1 MTPFLLSV
9 LCEPV
14 TQASLQLIDPTYDAR
29 GHIMSGT
36 LTTAAGKTYPI
47 INGVPRFVD
56 FVPAKTVESFGDEWN
71 FFNFTDFKVN
81 WLEHTVVNTFGSP
94 AAFKDK
100 ILVDAGG
107 GSGSQSRWFAEYRAK
122 HVIVLELSHAV
133 DGVIAKNLSPFDNV
147 DVIQCSIDAP
157 PLRERSIEGIV
168 YCHNVIQHTPSVE
181 KTATALYGLVAPGGE
196 FVFNCYALNTQGIVR
211 WLRFYAVYKP
221 LRAVLSK
228 MPFQVIMAYASFVSA
243 LRLIPVLGELLEKSG
258 MVVQGDVPAKP
269 GESFLGRLKRRFK
282 NARLNTFDCYGS
294 HQYQHHKSEA
304 EIRALVASLQPDA
317 SKVLNADRYYL
328 RPPPIGCALRVYR

>member
-1 MTPFLLSV
+1 MTPFLLKV
-9 LCEPV
+9 LCEPI
-14 TQASLQLIDPTYDAR
+14 TQAALQLTNPTYDAR
-29 GHIMSGT
+29 GHIMAGT

-94 AAFKDK
+94 EAFKNK

-107 GSGSQSRWFAEYRAK
+107 GSGSQSRWFAEYGAK

-133 DGVIAKNLSPFDNV
+133 DGVIAKNVGSFDNV

-157 PLRERSIEGIV
+157 PLRAQSIEGIV

-181 KTATALYGLVAPGGE
+181 KTAIALYETVAPGGE
-196 FVFNCYALNTQGIVR
+196 FVFNCYALNTDGIVR

-228 MPFQVIMAYASFVSA
+228 MPFQVIMAYASVVSA
-243 LRLIPVLGELLEKSG
+243 LRLIPVLGELLEKAG
-258 MVVQGDVPAKP
+258 IVVQGDVPTKV
-269 GESFLGRLKRRFK
+269 GESFLSRLKRRFK

-304 EIRALVASLQPDA
+304 EIRALVTSLQPDPQ
-317 SKVLNADRYYL
+317 KVLNADRYFM

>member
-14 TQASLQLIDPTYDAR
+14 TQASLKLTDPTYDAR
-29 GHIMSGT
+29 GHIMSGS

-71 FFNFTDFKVN
+71 FFNFVDFKVN
-81 WLEHTVVNTFGSP
+81 WLEHTVANTFGSP
-94 AAFKDK
+94 EAFKGK

-107 GSGSQSRWFAEYRAK
+107 GSGSQSRWFAEYGAK

-133 DGVIAKNLSPFDNV
+133 DGVIAENLSAFDNV

-157 PLRERSIEGIV
+157 PLREQSIEGIV

-181 KTATALYGLVAPGGE
+181 KTATALYGLVAPSGE
-196 FVFNCYALNTQGIVR
+196 LVFNCYALNTEGIVR

-243 LRLIPVLGELLEKSG
+243 LRLIPVLGEFLEKSG
-258 MVVQGDVPAKP
+258 MVIQGDVPVKP
-269 GESFLGRLKRRFK
+269 DDSFLRRLKRRFK

-294 HQYQHHKSEA
+294 HQYQHHKSDA

-317 SKVLNADRYYL
+317 SKVLNADRYFL